1 MRIFIKYVVFR
12 SILQRMTQIFIII
25 KILEYSNNA
34 YQNELIYSNEF
45 YLMKNI
51 RDSDYVIG
59 EISAMWKKNS
69 IGVETMY
76 SDKTK
81 TESNSKATGKN

>member
-59 EISAMWKKNS
+59 EISAM
-69 IGVETMY
+69 
-76 SDKTK
+76 
-81 TESNSKATGKN
+81 